1 MSYFSLGVMTKLLK
15 PPWRFS
21 MPLMASYVLARC
33 KPRKPRRLYKRLK
46 EMEEA
51 LRAEYLKSDLYKRY
65 WPAEAAEAAAR
76 PPVAPPAAS
85 PLSGKPLRRTRR

>member
-1 MSYFSLGVMTKLLK
+1 
-15 PPWRFS
+15 
-21 MPLMASYVLARC
+21 VLARC

-65 WPAEAAEAAAR
+65 WPAEAADAAAAAAAR